1 MILHVNYLHITYQL
15 RWFTLDE
22 GLLNCLGVGTK
33 SPREANSMESC
44 AFICKLQSKVFFNHS
59 IDKGQWIWS
68 NLTFGS
74 VYLATKVLK
83 YVYLYQVQGEVS
95 FLSPLIKGTLGNG
108 SWSENWFLGFIRKW
122 LVTLEDTSVGFPPPW
137 GLESNKEAARVARKK
152 QQKNWQAPRIWAPKR
167 SPTCGEMTL
176 RSSAGLECLRTR
188 VCSKHAFGL
197 LFWGYFYPKLVFR
210 RYDDY

>member
-1 MILHVNYLHITYQL
+1 MILHANYLHITYQL
-15 RWFTLDE
+15 SWFTLDE

-74 VYLATKVLK
+74 VHLATKVLK

-108 SWSENWFLGFIRKW
+108 SWSENWFLGFTRKW
-122 LVTLEDTSVGFPPPW
+122 LVTLEDTKCWVPSTLVTQIQQG
-137 GLESNKEAARVARKK
+137 GGEGGKKEAAKK
-152 QQKNWQAPRIWAPKR
+152 WA
-167 SPTCGEMTL
+167 
-176 RSSAGLECLRTR
+176 SAQNLG
-188 VCSKHAFGL
+188 S
-197 LFWGYFYPKLVFR
+197 
-210 RYDDY
+210 